1 MARLSV
7 RSGLYP
13 DAPLVPV
20 AVLLVDPESGPGERA
35 LNRLGSYCHEGDGVF
50 HLVQTDGWAEHAWAG
65 GRLAVDV
72 AVYPFALEQVGVDPA
87 GFPVRS
93 AVDPRAVV
101 VLRAEAAVGP
111 ELAARLWEGT
121 LVVRAAAGTPV
132 EEALAAGDDR
142 PIVLAPPPEDDDAED
157 GDEGPDEEP
166 DERGGDGPGEG

>member
-20 AVLLVDPESGPGERA
+20 AVLLVDPEGGPGERA

-101 VLRAEAAVGP
+101 VLRVEAAVGP

-142 PIVLAPPPEDDDAED
+142 PIVLAPPPEDDAED
-157 GDEGPDEEP
+157 DDEGPDEEP